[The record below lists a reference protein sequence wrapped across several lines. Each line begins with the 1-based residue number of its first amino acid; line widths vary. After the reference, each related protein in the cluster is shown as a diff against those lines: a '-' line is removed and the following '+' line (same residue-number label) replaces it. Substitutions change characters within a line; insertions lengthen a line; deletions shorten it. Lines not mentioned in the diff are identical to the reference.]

1 MRHVMEMVG
10 NARVVIENG
19 VVTEISEPVI
29 TWCPLFEKARG
40 IHKITPDEI
49 KKNMEFR
56 IQTFGLF
63 TPNRLL
69 DDFEDFVGFGAS
81 ETMMSGLQHGIIDAT
96 VSVCDGAG
104 TVITSNAMLV
114 QGMGARM
121 SGLIETSP
129 IPETIQKIKDRGGT
143 ILNEETAVI
152 DSFAGAKIAA
162 EMGFKKIAVT
172 VVDSETCLKLREL
185 EAEFNKKSADKIY
198 FLIIGVHVTKLSEA
212 DSKTMVENADIVT
225 LCASQCLRKAK
236 PMLQVGT
243 AVPLVALTQA
253 GKELLLE
260 RAKYVKNT
268 LLVNTMPLPHLPEQK
283 QPK

>member
-19 VVTEISEPVI
+19 KVTEVSEPVI

-40 IHKITPDEI
+40 IEKITPEKI
-49 KKNMEFR
+49 KENMEFR

-63 TPNRLL
+63 TKNRLL

-81 ETMMSGLQHGIIDAT
+81 ETMMSGLQNGIIDAS

-104 TVITSNAMLV
+104 TVITSNASLV

-121 SGLIETSP
+121 SGLVETFP
-129 IPETIQKIKDRGGT
+129 IPETIEKIKERGGV
-143 ILNEETAVI
+143 ILDEKTAVI
-152 DSFAGAKIAA
+152 DPAAGAAQAA
-162 EMGFKKIAVT
+162 ALGFKKIAVT
-172 VVDSETCLKLREL
+172 TADSKTAAEIRAL
-185 EAEFNKKSADKIY
+185 EKSNPDVS
-198 FLIIGVHVTKLSEA
+198 FLIIGVHTTGLSGA
-212 DSKTMVENADIVT
+212 DSNVMAKNADIIT
-225 LCASQCLRKAK
+225 LCASRSLREIK
-236 PMLQVGT
+236 PLLQVGT
-243 AVPLVALTQA
+243 AVPLIALTQI

-260 RAKYVKNT
+260 RAKYVNST
-268 LLVNTMPLPHLPEQK
+268 LLVNTMPLPYLPDKK